1 MNMQQIRKE
10 MASSFR
16 FGWVQSQQ
24 RPEHRFVDDPDAYDR
39 HMGIEPGRYE
49 WYEGMDPK
57 DRKPSDQPASSDP
70 IPGSRFV
77 TTSGPIS
84 SLGFGGFQ
92 SGPHFGAQ

>member
-1 MNMQQIRKE
+1 

-24 RPEHRFVDDPDAYDR
+24 RPEHRFVNDPDVYDR
-39 HMGIEPGRYE
+39 HMGIELGGYE

-57 DRKPSDQPASSDP
+57 DRRPLDQPASSDP
-70 IPGSRFV
+70 IPGSGFV

-84 SLGFGGFQ
+84 SLGFESFQ
-92 SGPHFGAQ
+92 SGPRFGAQ